1 MSALEVWMTRNLCL
15 IGLLLATQEIELW
28 VDGARGSE
36 EGVVVLRQQHHNY
49 QSFGETSVSPSLSLE
64 NGCSRTQPIIAGQ
77 GPRIRSPKPADLPDS
92 SHGTGIEE
100 MHREWRRARGL
111 S

>member
-28 VDGARGSE
+28 IDGARGSE
-36 EGVVVLRQQHHNY
+36 EGTVVLRSEHRRFQP
-49 QSFGETSVSPSLSLE
+49 FGDTEVSPSLSLE
-64 NGCSRTQPIIAGQ
+64 NGCSRTQPILAGQ
-77 GPRIRSPKPADLPDS
+77 GPRIRSPKPALPEPM
-92 SHGTGIEE
+92 HGTGIEE